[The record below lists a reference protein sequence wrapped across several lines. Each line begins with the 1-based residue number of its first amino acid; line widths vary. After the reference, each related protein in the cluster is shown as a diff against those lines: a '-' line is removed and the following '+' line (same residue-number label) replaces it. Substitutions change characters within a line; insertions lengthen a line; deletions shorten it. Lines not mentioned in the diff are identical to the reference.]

1 MKADRFVL
9 DTSALFAYMAD
20 EPGAELV
27 GQILRDAKSSVHIP
41 WPVLFEIYYT
51 TRRRIGEREADRRYA
66 LVKELPAEIGWTV
79 DEPRLLAAARI
90 KSRFPLSFA
99 DAVIAAAAEQAG
111 AILVHK
117 DPEFDALAGIVRLLP
132 LPYKK

>member
-1 MKADRFVL
+1 VKADRYVL

-20 EPGAELV
+20 EPGSDLV
-27 GQILRDAKSSVHIP
+27 GQILSDAKSSVLIP
-41 WPVLFEIYYT
+41 WPVLFEVYYT
-51 TRRRIGEREADRRYA
+51 TRRRVGEREADRRYA

-79 DEPRLLAAARI
+79 DEPRLLSAARI
-90 KSRFPLSFA
+90 KARFPLSFA

-111 AILVHK
+111 AVLVHK
-117 DPEFDALAGIVRLLP
+117 DPEFEALAGTVRLRP